1 MPRWKRAPGGRTHA
15 CVISALLLS
24 GCAHDRPATP
34 EGPPTDMIPEMDAR
48 EAITTWNT
56 RVERLERLWARVT
69 VVVDT
74 VDGAG
79 KAVTEQAEG
88 HLQVERP
95 RGVALSLGKLGE
107 TYLYLGSNDE
117 RYWWIDVVDRENRA
131 AVTGRHDAVTMEKAA
146 RLGVPVHPLE
156 LVEVLGL
163 TPIGVGVGEGAVVR
177 GATITTTTATGGRV
191 VRVLDPTTYEPVR
204 IDVLDRAGEMVL
216 SASHEAYQLASVRDD
231 TRVRP
236 RVPGRVIVEAPTV
249 PATVRLA
256 LYDPENKAIRAIA
269 FDFEGLLRAFRVE
282 TVYDL
287 DATAGA
293 GGAGAGP

>member
-1 MPRWKRAPGGRTHA
+1 MPRRNRPFGKCAHA
-15 CVISALLLS
+15 CLIGALLLLS
-24 GCAHDRPATP
+24 GCAHDRPARP
-34 EGPPTDMIPEMDAR
+34 EEPPTDLIPELDAR

-69 VVVDT
+69 LVVNT
-74 VDGAG
+74 VDPAG
-79 KAVTEQAEG
+79 DAVTEQAEG
-88 HLQVERP
+88 HLQIERP

-117 RYWWIDVVDRENRA
+117 RYWWIDVVDRDNRA
-131 AVTGRHDAVTMEKAA
+131 AVTGRHAAVTMEKAA
-146 RLGVPVHPLE
+146 QLGVPVHPLE

-163 TPIGVGVGEGAVVR
+163 TPIGEGAVVR
-177 GATITTTTATGGRV
+177 GATVTTTTATGGRV
-191 VRVLDPTTYEPVR
+191 VRALDPGTYEPVR
-204 IDVLDRAGEMVL
+204 IDVVDRAGQIVL

-256 LYDPENKAIRAIA
+256 LYDPENRDIRAIA
-269 FDFEGLLRAFRVE
+269 FDFERLLKAFRVE

-287 DATAGA
+287 DASARVGAAGME
-293 GGAGAGP
+293 P

>member
-1 MPRWKRAPGGRTHA
+1 MPRGNRARWSCAHA
-15 CVISALLLS
+15 CVWCALILS
-24 GCAHDRPATP
+24 GCAHDQPVNP
-34 EGPPTDMIPEMDAR
+34 EEPPSEFIPELDAQ
-48 EAITTWNT
+48 EAITAWNS

-69 VVVDT
+69 VVVNT
-74 VDGAG
+74 VDAAG
-79 KAVTEQAEG
+79 EAVTEQAEG
-88 HLQVERP
+88 HLQIERP

-131 AVTGRHDAVTMEKAA
+131 AVTGRHAAVTMEKAA

-163 TPIGVGVGEGAVVR
+163 TPIGDGAVVD
-177 GATITTTTATGGRV
+177 GTTVTTPTATGGRV
-191 VRVLDPTTYEPVR
+191 VRFVDPETFEPVR
-204 IDVLDRAGEMVL
+204 IDVVDAAGELVL

-231 TRVRP
+231 TRVKP

-256 LYDPENKAIRAIA
+256 LYDPENRDIREIA
-269 FDFEGLLRAFRVE
+269 FDFDRLLKAFRVE

-287 DATAGA
+287 DATAAVGDMGESGA
-293 GGAGAGP
+293 RP